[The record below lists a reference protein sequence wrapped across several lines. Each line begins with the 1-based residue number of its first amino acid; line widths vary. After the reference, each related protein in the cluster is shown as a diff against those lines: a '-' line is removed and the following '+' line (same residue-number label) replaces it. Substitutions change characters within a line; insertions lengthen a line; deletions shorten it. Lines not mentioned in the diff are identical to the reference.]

1 MNVLDNK
8 FKEIGT
14 AIGEG
19 YAKQGKS
26 WDEVESMPSS
36 GSGPGK
42 DAMYSSAK
50 TAYDNYMTKNKPAPV
65 STSSENM
72 IQSPGGSYGGL
83 AGSAVG
89 AGSQDRMLN
98 NGLGS
103 LDQNNTGD
111 IGLSSGLGN
120 MFTAQKYNGLGNIG
134 YNPRGNNYN
143 IIGGVELV

>member
-8 FKEIGT
+8 FKEMGT
-14 AIGEG
+14 AIGES

-65 STSSENM
+65 STSSANM

-89 AGSQDRMLN
+89 SGSQDRMLN
-98 NGLGS
+98 NSLGS
-103 LDQNNTGD
+103 LDQNNTGG